1 MFDPH
6 RAGRRR
12 MLASIGGLFA
22 AAIAP
27 PALSLPGNSRTT
39 LPGDRL
45 ESLAQLPPAPPALR
59 RALEPLHGKA
69 VLVNFWATWCEP
81 CRTEMPALVSLAESE
96 PGLALVTVAVADRAD
111 EVRRFFDEHLVD
123 PVLVSDPEQVVS
135 RAWDVRY
142 LPTTVLLD
150 TTHQPLLRV
159 RGELDWH
166 HDSVRERIRSA
177 TKSSRPART

>member
-6 RAGRRR
+6 CAGRRR
-12 MLASIGGLFA
+12 MLASIGGLVA
-22 AAIAP
+22 AAFAP
-27 PALSLPGNSRTT
+27 PALSWPGNSRTT
-39 LPGDRL
+39 PPGDRL

-59 RALEPLHGKA
+59 RALERLRGKA

-111 EVRRFFDEHLVD
+111 EVRRFFDDHLVD
-123 PVLVSDPEQVVS
+123 PLLVNDPEQVVS

-150 TTHQPLLRV
+150 TAHQPLLRV

-166 HDSVRERIRSA
+166 HDSVRTRIRSA
-177 TKSSRPART
+177 ATATRPART

>member
-6 RAGRRR
+6 CAGRRR
-12 MLASIGGLFA
+12 VLASIGGLVA
-22 AAIAP
+22 AAFAP
-27 PALSLPGNSRTT
+27 PALSVPGSSRTP

-45 ESLAQLPPAPPALR
+45 ESVSPLPPAPAALR
-59 RALEPLHGKA
+59 RALEPLRGKA

-111 EVRRFFDEHLVD
+111 AVHRFFEDNLVA
-123 PVLVSDPEQVVS
+123 PALVNDPEQVIA

-142 LPTTVLLD
+142 LPTTLLLD
-150 TTHQPLLRV
+150 AAHQPQLRV
-159 RGELDWH
+159 RGEIDWH
-166 HDSVRERIRSA
+166 HDSVRARIRSFA
-177 TKSSRPART
+177 PARPGTA